1 MVTAL
6 PLCYTHYHTRET
18 TDNEEAQSMK
28 NRCTIPMW
36 VAKAGYIVMSLVFCG
51 AGVLFI
57 VKPELSAMV
66 ISRALGAAMIVFGL
80 IKLVGYFSKDLF
92 RLAFQYDLGFGLL
105 LIALGILVLAKP
117 AGVLDFIF
125 VALGI
130 AILADGL
137 FKVQIAVDSKRFGI
151 STWWLTLVLAMV
163 TGVVGLALVFRP
175 WDSVRLLTTLLGAAL
190 LAEGILNLCVAV
202 STVKIVDH
210 QRPDVI
216 EVTSFEVEN
225 P

>member
-1 MVTAL
+1 
-6 PLCYTHYHTRET
+6 
-18 TDNEEAQSMK
+18 MK
-28 NRCTIPMW
+28 NRCTVPMW

-57 VKPELSAMV
+57 AKPGLSAAV
-66 ISRALGAAMIVFGL
+66 ISRALGTAMIVFGI

-105 LIALGILVLAKP
+105 LIALGVLVLARP
-117 AGVLDFIF
+117 GEVLDFIF
-125 VALGI
+125 IALGI

-137 FKVQIAVDSKRFGI
+137 FKVQIAVDSRRFGI
-151 STWWLTLVLAMV
+151 STWWLTMLLAIVAGM
-163 TGVVGLALVFRP
+163 VGLALVFRP
-175 WDSVRLLTTLLGAAL
+175 WDSARLLTTLLGAAL

-216 EVTSFEVEN
+216 EVTSFVVDDL
-225 P
+225 

>member
-28 NRCTIPMW
+28 NRCSIPMW

-175 WDSVRLLTTLLGAAL
+175 WDSARLLTTLLGAAL

>member
-80 IKLVGYFSKDLF
+80 SKLVGYFSKDLF

-175 WDSVRLLTTLLGAAL
+175 WDSARLLTTLLGAAL

>member
-1 MVTAL
+1 
-6 PLCYTHYHTRET
+6 
-18 TDNEEAQSMK
+18 MK

-57 VKPELSAMV
+57 AKPELSAV
-66 ISRALGAAMIVFGL
+66 AISRALGAAMILFGL

-125 VALGI
+125 IALGI
-130 AILADGL
+130 AILTDGL

-175 WDSVRLLTTLLGAAL
+175 WDSVRLLTALLGAAL

-202 STVKIVDH
+202 STVKIVGH

-216 EVTSFEVEN
+216 EATSFEVEN

>member
-1 MVTAL
+1 
-6 PLCYTHYHTRET
+6 
-18 TDNEEAQSMK
+18 MK
-28 NRCTIPMW
+28 NRCTVPMW
-36 VAKAGYIVMSLVFCG
+36 VAKTGYIVMSLVFCG

-57 VKPELSAMV
+57 AKPELSAV
-66 ISRALGAAMIVFGL
+66 AISRALGAAMILFGL

-125 VALGI
+125 IALGI
-130 AILADGL
+130 AILTDGL

-151 STWWLTLVLAMV
+151 PTWWLTLILAMV

-175 WDSVRLLTTLLGAAL
+175 WDSARLLTTLLGAAL

-216 EVTSFEVEN
+216 EVTSFEVEK

>member
-1 MVTAL
+1 
-6 PLCYTHYHTRET
+6 
-18 TDNEEAQSMK
+18 MK

-57 VKPELSAMV
+57 AKPELSAV
-66 ISRALGAAMIVFGL
+66 AISRALGAAMILFGL

-125 VALGI
+125 IALGI
-130 AILADGL
+130 AILTDGL

-151 STWWLTLVLAMV
+151 PTWWLTLTLAMV
-163 TGVVGLALVFRP
+163 TGVVGLVLVFRP
-175 WDSVRLLTTLLGAAL
+175 WDSVRLLTALLGAAL

-202 STVKIVDH
+202 STVKIVGH

-216 EVTSFEVEN
+216 EATSFEVEN

>member
-28 NRCTIPMW
+28 NRCSIPMW

-125 VALGI
+125 IALGI
-130 AILADGL
+130 AILTDGL

-151 STWWLTLVLAMV
+151 PTWWLTLILAMV

-175 WDSVRLLTTLLGAAL
+175 WDSARLLTALLGAAL

-202 STVKIVDH
+202 STVKIVGH

-216 EVTSFEVEN
+216 EATSFEVEN

>member
-1 MVTAL
+1 
-6 PLCYTHYHTRET
+6 
-18 TDNEEAQSMK
+18 MK

-66 ISRALGAAMIVFGL
+66 VSRALGAAMIVFGL
-80 IKLVGYFSKDLF
+80 IKLIGYFSKDLF

-105 LIALGILVLAKP
+105 LIALGILALAKP
-117 AGVLDFIF
+117 AGALDFIF
-125 VALGI
+125 IALGV
-130 AILADGL
+130 AILTDGL
-137 FKVQIAVDSKRFGI
+137 FKLQIAVDSKRFGI
-151 STWWLTLVLAMV
+151 STWWLTLVLAV
-163 TGVVGLALVFRP
+163 ITGVVGLALVFRP

-190 LAEGILNLCVAV
+190 LAEGILNLCVAI

>member
-1 MVTAL
+1 
-6 PLCYTHYHTRET
+6 
-18 TDNEEAQSMK
+18 MK

-57 VKPELSAMV
+57 AKPELSAV
-66 ISRALGAAMIVFGL
+66 AISRALGAAMILFGL

-125 VALGI
+125 IALGI
-130 AILADGL
+130 AILTDGL
-137 FKVQIAVDSKRFGI
+137 FKLQIAVDSKRFGI
-151 STWWLTLVLAMV
+151 STWWLTLVLAV
-163 TGVVGLALVFRP
+163 ITGVVGLALVFRP
-175 WDSVRLLTTLLGAAL
+175 WDSVRLLTALLGAAL

-202 STVKIVDH
+202 STVKIVGH